1 MALVDQVAL
10 FDVVAGA
17 VAAAALAYLLY
28 AETVTVHYPR
38 FFRWVLAGLLVFAV
52 TGPVIGTL
60 APAFI
65 HAVHGVAALAVTVG
79 LYGLLAREL
88 GGEERL
94 DGLFEG

>member
-10 FDVVAGA
+10 FDFAAGG

-28 AETVTVHYPR
+28 AETVAVHYPR
-38 FFRWVLAGLLVFAV
+38 FFRTVLVGLLVFAV
-52 TGPVIGTL
+52 TGPVIGIF

-65 HAVHGVAALAVTVG
+65 HAVHGIAALFVTVG

-88 GGEERL
+88 SGDQGFE
-94 DGLFEG
+94 GLFG